1 MSGAHRTH
9 VGSGRAVVGRHDLHA
24 TRKYQVLVGGMAR
37 IFPAIPVPH
46 PAYFAVYADYAVS
59 AVKTE
64 TADLY
69 LFG

>member
-1 MSGAHRTH
+1 
-9 VGSGRAVVGRHDLHA
+9 
-24 TRKYQVLVGGMAR
+24 MAR

-46 PAYFAVYADYAVS
+46 PAYFAVYADSAVS